1 MKRGRVGCN
10 EGWMSKKKE
19 TQRGPLLR
27 VSEGLEMTLDFIHP
41 ETCFLSITLAFLS
54 PCCCPQTVAEM
65 GPTTP
70 VAWGF
75 PILRKFSA
83 LVHRMK
89 SIL

>member
-1 MKRGRVGCN
+1 
-10 EGWMSKKKE
+10 
-19 TQRGPLLR
+19 
-27 VSEGLEMTLDFIHP
+27 
-41 ETCFLSITLAFLS
+41 
-54 PCCCPQTVAEM
+54 M

-89 SIL
+89 SILWLFRFPCE